1 MRKQNSSDI
10 LHKNYIFLWDCQ
22 SFTCGKGCSR
32 GILIWYDYSVKSTN
46 PRHACMS
53 VDEGLYDTPHNE
65 DEVGRRPMKIRIV
78 GRIVGAACSET
89 IRNLF

>member
-1 MRKQNSSDI
+1 MSKYFDL
-10 LHKNYIFLWDCQ
+10 LHDTKY
-22 SFTCGKGCSR
+22 
-32 GILIWYDYSVKSTN
+32 YDYSVKSTN